1 LRVRGFQAA
10 NLLSQITPRQRY
22 VFDMSRIHIE
32 HQNDSIKLA
41 ICVALLCVAS
51 LLVQGP
57 ARAATASHTVA
68 LDLTRYSKV
77 AHLSAGDYAGVSPGR
92 LVVHVGESVVFVNGD
107 SRHHTATSLGEI
119 SAFPQ
124 DPHWTDSVLHASGN
138 IGAGSW
144 STGDIAPGAR
154 SAPIVATKAGTY
166 LYGCFFDYSA
176 GMRGEIVVE
185 P

>member
-1 LRVRGFQAA
+1 
-10 NLLSQITPRQRY
+10 
-22 VFDMSRIHIE
+22 MSRIQIE
-32 HQNDSIKLA
+32 HQTDPVRLL
-41 ICVALLCVAS
+41 ICVALLGLAS
-51 LLVQGP
+51 LSSQGV
-57 ARAATASHTVA
+57 ARAASASHTVA

-77 AHLSAGDYAGVSPGR
+77 GHLSAGDYAGVSPGR
-92 LVVHVGESVVFVNGD
+92 LVVHVGDSIVFVNSD

-124 DPHWTDSVLHASGN
+124 NPHWTDAVLHTSGN

>member
-1 LRVRGFQAA
+1 
-10 NLLSQITPRQRY
+10 
-22 VFDMSRIHIE
+22 MSRIHIE
-32 HQNDSIKLA
+32 HKNDPMRLV
-41 ICVALLCVAS
+41 ICVALLGLAS
-51 LLVQGP
+51 LLTRAP
-57 ARAATASHTVA
+57 AGAAPSHTVT
-68 LDLTRYSKV
+68 LDLTRFSNV
-77 AHLSAGDYAGVSPGR
+77 VHLSAGDYAGVSPGR
-92 LVVHVGESVVFVNGD
+92 LVVHVGESIVFVNGD

-144 STGDIAPGAR
+144 STGDIAPGAH
-154 SAPIVATKAGTY
+154 SAPIVATKVGTY

>member
-1 LRVRGFQAA
+1 
-10 NLLSQITPRQRY
+10 
-22 VFDMSRIHIE
+22 MSRIHIE
-32 HQNDSIKLA
+32 HQNDPMKLV
-41 ICVALLCVAS
+41 ICVALLLAS
-51 LLVQGP
+51 LLTHAP
-57 ARAATASHTVA
+57 AGAASTSHTVT
-68 LDLTRYSKV
+68 LDLTRYSTV
-77 AHLSAGDYAGVSPGR
+77 GHLRAGDYAGVSPGR
-92 LVVHVGESVVFVNGD
+92 LIVHLGESIVFVNAD

-144 STGDIAPGAR
+144 TTGDIAPGAR

-176 GMRGEIVVE
+176 GMRGEIVVQ